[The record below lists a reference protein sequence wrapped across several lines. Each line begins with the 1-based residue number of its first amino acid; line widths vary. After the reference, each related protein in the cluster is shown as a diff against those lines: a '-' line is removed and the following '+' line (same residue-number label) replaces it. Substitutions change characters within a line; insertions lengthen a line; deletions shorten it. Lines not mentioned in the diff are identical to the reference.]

1 MCLLIANIHK
11 SRALPGGLQHS
22 MKCLTHQMHVL
33 EIPRLLFLW
42 LMLTAE
48 LATQL
53 VFVLHIQKCEKVR
66 KVDSTE
72 GENKG
77 SGKKLGL
84 FLC

>member
-1 MCLLIANIHK
+1 MCLLIASIHK
-11 SRALPGGLQHS
+11 SRAIPGGLQHS

-53 VFVLHIQKCEKVR
+53 VFVLHIQKCEKVQ
-66 KVDSTE
+66 KEDSTE
-72 GENKG
+72 G
-77 SGKKLGL
+77 KKKKKALEKT
-84 FLC
+84 